1 MSAALA
7 PPLIVASLLLC
18 VAGALKL
25 RSPVGAV
32 GALAALG
39 LPARAWIVRAVAVFE
54 IALGAVC
61 AVDPSRV
68 AVVALAGV
76 YALFAAVAAIL
87 MRRRVACGC
96 FGENDF
102 PASSGHWIAS
112 GLLASL
118 ALAAAALGPPHGLGW
133 LLSRS
138 TATGAIALV
147 GIAGALYAVVVVY
160 TVVPRAWGAWGSE

>member
-1 MSAALA
+1 MSTALA

-25 RSPVGAV
+25 RSPGGAV

-39 LPARAWIVRAVAVFE
+39 LPARAWIVRAFAAYEV
-54 IALGAVC
+54 ALGAVC
-61 AVDPSRV
+61 AIDPSRV
-68 AVVALAGV
+68 TAVALALL

-87 MRRRVACGC
+87 MRRRAACGC

-102 PASSGHWIAS
+102 PVSSGHWIAS

-118 ALAAAALGPPHGLGW
+118 ALTAAVAGPRGLDW
-133 LLSRS
+133 LLGRFSV
-138 TATGAIALV
+138 TAAVALIGTV
-147 GIAGALYAVVVVY
+147 AAVYAVVLVY
-160 TVVPRAWGAWGSE
+160 TAVPRAWGAWESE

>member
-39 LPARAWIVRAVAVFE
+39 LPARSWMVRLMAVLE

-68 AVVALAGV
+68 TAVALAVV
-76 YALFAAVAAIL
+76 YAVFAAVAAIL

-96 FGENDF
+96 FGENDV

-118 ALAAAALGPPHGLGW
+118 ALAAAVAGPRGLGW

-138 TATGAIALV
+138 AATGAIALI
-147 GIAGALYAVVVVY
+147 GLGGALYAVVLVY
-160 TVVPRAWGAWGSE
+160 TVVPRAWWAWESE